1 MSEACG
7 LPAGIPVVAGCGD
20 TAASFLSCGAT
31 QEGICV
37 DVAGTASVFAAT
49 TREFI
54 ADTGSR
60 MLGCGHSVI
69 PGLWHPYAYING
81 GGQNLEWFRSVI
93 LKGSQSLDEL
103 NSLAADSSHDE
114 IMPYF
119 IPHLG
124 GRVSPNWPDLRGSWV
139 GLSWDTTP
147 GLLYRSMLEGVALE
161 YGLYKRALQRL
172 LPHFAMQQIRITG
185 GGEKSAVWNQLKANR
200 LQSDVVGIV
209 RSGGAPMGA
218 ALLAGHGIGLFADLT
233 KTAQAWIELGRV
245 TAPDKST
252 AALGKNRVNRYA
264 SLLDA
269 INGWSEKL

>member
-1 MSEACG
+1 M
-7 LPAGIPVVAGCGD
+7 AGCGD

-54 ADTGSR
+54 ADLKGR

-93 LKGSQSLDEL
+93 MKGNHSLDEL
-103 NSLAADSSHDE
+103 NSWAADSSHDE
-114 IMPYF
+114 TLPYF

-139 GLSWDTTP
+139 GLDWETTP

-161 YGLYKRALQRL
+161 YGLYQRALKRFAASFCDAAN
-172 LPHFAMQQIRITG
+172 PHHGRRR
-185 GGEKSAVWNQLKANR
+185 KKAR
-200 LQSDVVGIV
+200 PGTS
-209 RSGGAPMGA
+209 
-218 ALLAGHGIGLFADLT
+218 
-233 KTAQAWIELGRV
+233 
-245 TAPDKST
+245 
-252 AALGKNRVNRYA
+252 
-264 SLLDA
+264 
-269 INGWSEKL
+269 